1 MNIAAKVQS
10 EQGIYQMFIAIK
22 FLFHKSYGKKFPKI
36 ISS

>member
-10 EQGIYQMFIAIK
+10 EQGIFQKLTAII
-22 FLFHKSYGKKFPKI
+22 FLFHKFYGKNFPKI